1 MKKKIAVCLALASLL
16 CLTSMNV
23 WAASGN
29 NARPTAPAPSESTS
43 SRPASTP
50 ASTPAPAAPSAEEAK
65 AASETATVSDAIG
78 KMAQN
83 GTAVVETTTPINSAQ
98 LRAVAEKGGRLVVFS
113 PNVSWHFNGLTNPD
127 AELNPVVEVNPGI
140 PAINSKLNGVP
151 ATVLRFMH
159 NGTLPGTAAVAV
171 NVSYAPGTT
180 LYFYYHNGATGQF
193 EFQQTTRVEAGGYA
207 VVSLTHCSD
216 YVLTTTPLTTNVA
229 GGAAPAGTPNAARLD
244 TTPHT
249 GI

>member
-1 MKKKIAVCLALASLL
+1 MKRKLALCLALASLL

-29 NARPTAPAPSESTS
+29 NARPSEPATTPAPAPAPT
-43 SRPASTP
+43 TP
-50 ASTPAPAAPSAEEAK
+50 APAPAAPTREEAQ
-65 AASETATVSDAIG
+65 AASQTAAVSDVIG
-78 KMAQN
+78 QMEQN
-83 GTAVVETTTPINSAQ
+83 GTAVVETSTPINSAQ

-113 PNVSWHFNGLTNPD
+113 PNVSWHFDNLTNPD
-127 AELNPVVEVNPGI
+127 AKLNPVVELNANI
-140 PAINSKLNGVP
+140 PAINERLNGVP
-151 ATVLRFMH
+151 ATVIRFMH
-159 NGTLPGTAAVAV
+159 NGVLPGTAAVAV

-193 EFQQTTRVEAGGYA
+193 EFQQTTTVAAGGYA